1 MGLECGLEHRVG
13 NGFGLGDSV
22 PYDSPATAQIVG
34 NNI

>member
-13 NGFGLGDSV
+13 IGFGLGDSV
-22 PYDSPATAQIVG
+22 PYDFPANAQIVG